1 MSSNCGCIEKHI
13 LTFYFSIKGNTTR
26 QYREILLHRIFLDTD
41 RNSPKSS
48 F

>member
-13 LTFYFSIKGNTTR
+13 LTFYFSIKENTTR